1 MCFFEG
7 NPEESYYNFETEIN
21 ENSEISL
28 KSDKSPSLNFK
39 FNNTIGTININNNSN
54 NYNNILSNNVHSLN
68 NINFEPANVFR
79 KRREILDQGNCLL
92 KIIEHTIK

>member
-54 NYNNILSNNVHSLN
+54 NYNNIESNNVHSLN

-79 KRREILDQGNCLL
+79 KRREILDQGNC
-92 KIIEHTIK
+92 